1 MEKSDRLIELLEILK
16 RAECIFIEQWKILYK
31 EDEIDMEDIFSIFYK
46 GSNNCEIQVKKL
58 TNKKRPCQKK
68 YGRYT
73 LAMRRIGQFYGLSF
87 SVKSNL

>member
-46 GSNNCEIQVKKL
+46 GSNDCEIQVKRL
-58 TNKKRPCQKK
+58 IIKKEVIEDEQGSYCYRWK
-68 YGRYT
+68 Y
-73 LAMRRIGQFYGLSF
+73 
-87 SVKSNL
+87 

>member
-46 GSNNCEIQVKKL
+46 GSNDCEIQVKRLIIK
-58 TNKKRPCQKK
+58 N
-68 YGRYT
+68 
-73 LAMRRIGQFYGLSF
+73 ID
-87 SVKSNL
+87 SVVCNRVQTA

>member
-46 GSNNCEIQVKKL
+46 GSNDCEIQVKRL
-58 TNKKRPCQKK
+58 IIKKEVIEDEQDSYCYRWK
-68 YGRYT
+68 Y
-73 LAMRRIGQFYGLSF
+73 
-87 SVKSNL
+87 